1 MERIFSEFSRKDS
14 VVRLMENREYL
25 YLPTPIL
32 ETLRGSMSFEK
43 GIDDVNPEFII
54 EVMKIRSKILSTSP
68 VHALNSQNEFTG
80 IVYANY
86 LNFMKEELTASQ
98 EIKQNKGRTLIY
110 RDIIDRFIKK
120 ENEGL
125 FKDSLDLYEFHIKE
139 AIMDKLPLN
148 SEDIQV
154 LIEFKT
160 LEKAE

>member
-14 VVRLMENREYL
+14 IVRLMENREYL
-25 YLPTPIL
+25 YLPNPIL
-32 ETLRGSMSFEK
+32 GSMSFEK
-43 GIDDVNPEFII
+43 GIEDVNPEFII